1 MKQGF
6 AVCGVLFLLGLLLQ
20 VLVGEVQWDALAWP
34 VNIFLLAAWLVII
47 SDIFFLRRR
56 VRFFE
61 WMMHNGAGVP
71 ALVFALAMTLVMGL
85 VTQGETEVP
94 MGMPAGIPAEMA
106 EALSESGMMDAM
118 SSEMPSAA
126 PAAMPWL
133 GRMLR
138 FWPFVLAWGWMLL
151 IAGLAALNHLLR
163 WKLREIPFVLNH
175 LGLFVAVVAAT
186 LGSPDKQDLRLMAFT
201 ETPEWRAVDDN
212 GALVELDFAVT
223 LHKFIMETY
232 DDGSPRRFASEV
244 TIAPRAS
251 EETVAQH
258 GSASAVMT
266 QRGGAERVAAA
277 VGCTSGTVEV
287 NKPLRY
293 GGWKIYQYDY
303 DAAAGADSAYSTFEL
318 VRDPWLWAVYAG
330 IFMMLV
336 GAVCLMLFM
345 APKPV
350 REDESEEGETAD
362 NEVVGVKKLRD
373 DRGESLGPEVAQND
387 RREEV

>member
-1 MKQGF
+1 MGARTGSPRPWGMKQGF
-6 AVCGVLFLLGLLLQ
+6 AICGGLFLLGVLLQ
-20 VLVGEVQWDALAWP
+20 IFVGEVQWSALAWP
-34 VNIFLLAAWLVII
+34 VNIFILIAGLVII

-71 ALVFALAMTLVMGL
+71 ALVFALALTLVMGL
-85 VTQGETEVP
+85 TTQASYEVP
-94 MGMPAGIPAEMA
+94 MGMP
-106 EALSESGMMDAM
+106 
-118 SSEMPSAA
+118 SAA
-126 PAAMPWL
+126 PMTLPWL

-138 FWPFVLAWGWMLL
+138 FWPFVLAWTWMLL

-175 LGLFVAVVAAT
+175 LGLFVAVVAAA
-186 LGSPDKQDLRLMAFT
+186 LGAPDKQDLRLMAYYD
-201 ETPEWRAVDDN
+201 TPEWRAVDND
-212 GALVELDFAVT
+212 GALVEMDFAVT

-232 DDGSPRRFASEV
+232 DDGSPKRFASEV
-244 TIAPRAS
+244 TVAPR
-251 EETVAQH
+251 E
-258 GSASAVMT
+258 G
-266 QRGGAERVAAA
+266 AAA
-277 VGCTSGTVEV
+277 GAGIVSGIVEV
-287 NKPLRY
+287 NKPLKF

-303 DAAAGADSAYSTFEL
+303 DSAAGAESRYSTFEM

-330 IFMMLV
+330 IFMMLA

-350 REDESEEGETAD
+350 KE
-362 NEVVGVKKLRD
+362 
-373 DRGESLGPEVAQND
+373 D